1 MEYENDD
8 FYNTAA
14 CTFLIDVTSV
24 WVSKVSKVTK
34 KKKLKLMIKPKKRE
48 NRKHALNN
56 NTMENF

>member
-34 KKKLKLMIKPKKRE
+34 KKEAEINDKTEKTWK
-48 NRKHALNN
+48 
-56 NTMENF
+56 